1 MENVTALY
9 NSCLEKTKKRIKD
22 LNLNV
27 AITTITQVVKIVM
40 EIVEATKLKGVEQN
54 SLVTKIVRQIVVDAP
69 ISDDK
74 EKLLLD
80 LIDEQIMGDVVDL
93 VVSASKGRLKIN
105 ETAQVAANCCLA
117 FLKSKQ
123 K

>member
-27 AITTITQVVKIVM
+27 AVTTITQVVKIVM

-80 LIDEQIMGDVVDL
+80 MIDQGILANTIEL
-93 VVSASKGRLKIN
+93 VIDASKGNLDIN
-105 ETAQVAANCCLA
+105 TVVTVAASCCKL
-117 FLKSKQ
+117 L
-123 K
+123 

>member
-27 AITTITQVVKIVM
+27 AVTTITQVVKIVM
-40 EIVEATKLKGVEQN
+40 EIVEATKLKGAEQN

-80 LIDEQIMGDVVDL
+80 LIDEQI
-93 VVSASKGRLKIN
+93 K
-105 ETAQVAANCCLA
+105 
-117 FLKSKQ
+117 
-123 K
+123 

>member
-9 NSCLEKTKKRIKD
+9 NSCLEKAKKRIKD
-22 LNLNV
+22 LNFDV
-27 AITTITQVVKIVM
+27 AVTTITQVVKIVM
-40 EIVEATKLKGVEQN
+40 EIVEATKLKGIEQN

-69 ISDDK
+69 ISDNK

-93 VVSASKGRLKIN
+93 VVSASKGQLEIN
-105 ETAQVAANCCLA
+105 ATAQVAANCCLA
-117 FLKSKQ
+117 FLKSRQ